1 MAAAVCAISA
11 QFILIAPP
19 QTHQPSATLLSKFR
33 SMDWAGSVTGV
44 TGLTCIAVAWV
55 QAPSLGWST
64 QYIYMLLLIGL
75 LTLSGFILIEIK
87 IATHPLVPFR
97 TLKPSITFILA
108 SVGLGWASFGV
119 YIFYLWQFLLYT
131 CHMTPLHTA
140 LQISPVVPMGFLTNA
155 LTVLLMSRTPASLI
169 LLISLLALTTA
180 AMLLSLTPPNQTYWS
195 LTFASLLLVPFGM
208 DMSFP
213 TATVTISNTLLPSQ
227 QGIAGSLVATV
238 VNYSMSLGL
247 GFASTALHYADR
259 AASAPSGSAN
269 NASAPDPNYRITFFV
284 SIALVDLGVLICLLF
299 MAQDFLGAWRARKAT
314 EKHNPRN
321 KHISKPRPYNDAL
334 NTP

>member
-1 MAAAVCAISA
+1 M
-11 QFILIAPP
+11 
-19 QTHQPSATLLSKFR
+19 
-33 SMDWAGSVTGV
+33 SV
-44 TGLTCIAVAWV
+44 
-55 QAPSLGWST
+55 
-64 QYIYMLLLIGL
+64 
-75 LTLSGFILIEIK
+75 
-87 IATHPLVPFR
+87 
-97 TLKPSITFILA
+97 
-108 SVGLGWASFGV
+108 
-119 YIFYLWQFLLYT
+119 
-131 CHMTPLHTA
+131 
-140 LQISPVVPMGFLTNA
+140 
-155 LTVLLMSRTPASLI
+155 
-169 LLISLLALTTA
+169 
-180 AMLLSLTPPNQTYWS
+180 
-195 LTFASLLLVPFGM
+195 
-208 DMSFP
+208 P

-259 AASAPSGSAN
+259 AASAPSDSAN
-269 NASAPDPNYRITFFV
+269 NASVPDPNYRITFFV